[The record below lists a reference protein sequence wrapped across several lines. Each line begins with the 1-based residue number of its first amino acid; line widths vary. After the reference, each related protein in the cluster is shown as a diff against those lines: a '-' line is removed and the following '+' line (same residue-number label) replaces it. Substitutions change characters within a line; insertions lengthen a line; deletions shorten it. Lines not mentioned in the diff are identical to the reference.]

1 MNFKAR
7 LSAIIL
13 ATLTVGVITFG
24 LPGCGGGGP
33 GPGELPDD
41 GRPDG
46 TVRVRFVFNHFCDL
60 GGGAVGKL
68 YDELVNLGGKLI
80 EEQQVVNR
88 ELNFYLP
95 PETGRYALV
104 VEVEGKKVYEENFYS
119 STRDVQLDS
128 VVCQ

>member
-1 MNFKAR
+1 MQR
-7 LSAIIL
+7 IRQSLL
-13 ATLTVGVITFG
+13 LLLVTTLTT
-24 LPGCGGGGP
+24 LGCGGGDAP
-33 GPGELPDD
+33 GPGEPPDD

-60 GGGAVGKL
+60 TGGAVGKL
-68 YDELVNLGGKLI
+68 YDELIILGGTLI
-80 EEQQVVNR
+80 EEQQVKNR

-104 VEVEGKKVYEENFYS
+104 VEVEGEQVYEGTFYS
-119 STRDVQLDS
+119 SNRDVQLDS

>member
-1 MNFKAR
+1 MNLQAR
-7 LSAIIL
+7 HIA
-13 ATLTVGVITFG
+13 ITFVILIFG
-24 LPGCGGGGP
+24 FVGCGDGGQ

-60 GGGAVGKL
+60 EAGAVGKL
-68 YDELVNLGGKLI
+68 YDELVLLGGTLI
-80 EEQQVVNR
+80 EEQQVVDR

-104 VEVEGKKVYEENFYS
+104 VEIEGKQVYEGTFYS